1 VPDLD
6 FLGFLLVAAF
16 LPLVVVF
23 GRELCFFSGE
33 VGLEER

>member
-1 VPDLD
+1 MPDLD
-6 FLGFLLVAAF
+6 FLGFLVAAF